1 VKQSEHIFGKQ
12 LQLGLLQQ
20 MGLPYG
26 GNASRVGWHFHD
38 GFEILFV
45 LEGATAYEFKSGETV
60 ELHGGEFLVV
70 PPHIVHRG
78 KHDVRSPSRICGLA
92 LTPKVELAGKNTT
105 FTHANL
111 IHLSRSL
118 KQSAMVVHPLSAAL
132 RGIIQ
137 RLMGEADAYW
147 NQPDDA
153 VGHATLRTLICDA
166 ILEAV
171 RQIQSPSRKP
181 DHIVAAAKAYLNQH
195 YLEPLSV
202 AKLGAFL
209 GYSRSR
215 TFELF
220 KSQTGLTPKDYLVRV
235 RVEKAEELLR
245 QTRRSIIDIA
255 HSVGFNSSQYF
266 STVFRRYTGQTPA
279 EFRQNSRNGDRR
291 EQQSTPLRR

>member
-1 VKQSEHIFGKQ
+1 
-12 LQLGLLQQ
+12 
-20 MGLPYG
+20 MGLPHRE
-26 GNASRVGWHFHD
+26 NASLVGWHFHE
-38 GFEILFV
+38 GFEILFL
-45 LEGATAYEFKSGETV
+45 LEGATTYEFKSGETV

-70 PPHIVHRG
+70 PPLSVHRG

-92 LTPKVELAGKNTT
+92 LTANIELAGKNTT

-111 IHLSRSL
+111 VHLRQSFQ
-118 KQSAMVVHPLSAAL
+118 KSAMAVHPLNAAL
-132 RGIIQ
+132 RENIQ

-147 NQPDDA
+147 NQPNDE
-153 VGHATLRTLICDA
+153 VSHAALRTLICATLMEA
-166 ILEAV
+166 I
-171 RQIQSPSRKP
+171 RQIHSPSLKP
-181 DHIVAAAKAYLNQH
+181 DRIVAAAIAYLNQH

-202 AKLGAFL
+202 AKLGEFL

-279 EFRQNSRNGDRR
+279 EFRQNSKNGDGR
-291 EQQSTPLRR
+291 EPKITPLRR